1 MSTKLFTIG
10 DSIAQGFMSGAAAR
24 TELSFSTLI
33 ARKMNL
39 SNYLF
44 PVWEAGGLPLNMEDV
59 FRALNKR
66 YGSNISGLEWLT
78 FLPTINKV
86 IDTSEEYYE
95 RGPGRANLPYPGKVN
110 YFHNVAVRGFD
121 VTDSWKVTP
130 EVAWNN
136 IDNAILQPGN
146 DKFLAVADATLY
158 RTALKVLSPSLA
170 RDNAGRFKQNF
181 SQLDWLQYH
190 SQKEGVE
197 NVCLWLGSNNALG
210 TIVDLQI
217 RQTPGDKSPVTKT
230 HDERIANRW
239 NLWHPTDFAVEYEE
253 MLQRV
258 HTIMSNQPEQTD
270 WKVFLANVPLVTIAP
285 LAKGVGPTTHIAGK
299 GTYYKYYTYVPF
311 DENFAVKTGRH
322 LNLQQVLYID
332 DCIREYNIIINRLVN
347 QFNTLAGGKPRY
359 FVVDMCSALQ
369 DMAWK
374 RNDAQPTYKFPDY
387 FSFVYPKV
395 DTKYYHADKEG
406 QLKQGGLFSL
416 DGVHPSA
423 IGQGLV
429 ATEFIKVMQ
438 AAGVKQVS
446 LFTDQEWEQIFK
458 SDTLYSRP
466 ISLMGEIYEHT
477 ELAQF
482 VVQAAKFLNRS

>member
-1 MSTKLFTIG
+1 MKLFAIG

-24 TELSFSTLI
+24 TDLSFSTLI
-33 ARKMNL
+33 ARKMGL
-39 SNYLF
+39 TDYKY

-66 YGSNISGLEWLT
+66 YGSDISGLEWLT

-136 IDNAILQPGN
+136 IQNAIPQPGN
-146 DKFLAVADATLY
+146 DQFLGVADAALY
-158 RTALKVLSPSLA
+158 RTALKVLNPALSRNPST
-170 RDNAGRFKQNF
+170 GTFTQNF
-181 SQLDWLQYH
+181 SQLDWLQFH
-190 SQKEGVE
+190 SKKEGVE
-197 NVCLWLGSNNALG
+197 NILLWLGGNHALG

-217 RQTPGDKSPVTKT
+217 RQTPGDRSPVTKT
-230 HDERIANRW
+230 HNERMANRW
-239 NLWHPTDFAVEYEE
+239 NLWHPADFAVEYKE
-253 MLQRV
+253 MMQRL
-258 HTIMSNQPEQTD
+258 HTIMSNQPAQTD
-270 WKVFLANVPLVTIAP
+270 WKVFIANVPLVTIAP
-285 LAKGVGPTTHIAGK
+285 LAKGVGPTTHIPGK

-322 LNLQQVLYID
+322 LNLQQVLHID
-332 DCIREYNIIINRLVN
+332 DCIREYNIIINRLVT
-347 QFNTLAGGKPRY
+347 QFNTLAGSKPRY
-359 FVVDMCSALQ
+359 FVVDISSALEN
-369 DMAWK
+369 MAWK
-374 RNDAQPTYKFPDY
+374 RNDAQPTYQFPDY
-387 FSFVYPKV
+387 FKFVYPKV
-395 DTKYYHADKEG
+395 DTKYYHVDKEG
-406 QLKQGGLFSL
+406 TLKQGGIFSL
-416 DGVHPSA
+416 DGVHPTA

-438 AAGVKQVS
+438 AAGVKQVAP
-446 LFTDQEWEQIFK
+446 FTDQEWAQIFK

-466 ISLMGEIYEHT
+466 ITLMGEIYEHT

-482 VVQAAKFLNRS
+482 LVQAVRFLNR